1 MELVIVTGL
10 AGAGRRSVLSALEDA
25 GCTAIDNIPAR
36 LLEPLLELEAKLN
49 PHRPNMAVGMDN
61 RHEDF
66 TREFMP
72 LLERL
77 SGEGLAVH
85 VVFVEADDYV
95 LLRRFSESRRPHH
108 LAGTSC
114 DLADAIQREKQLLEP
129 IRARASAIIDTTR
142 LTLSQLRTKISELLP
157 ALPSQATTLRLVSF
171 GFKFGIPED
180 ADMVLDARF
189 LPNPHYIADL
199 RPLTGI
205 DQPVRDFLGKS
216 DAFGTFLALAENWLR
231 WEWPYIQQ
239 ESRAYHT
246 VAIGC
251 TGGQHRSVALVEMLA
266 QRMKGDVPTLVVQ
279 HRELKDGR
287 PIQPHG
293 A

>member
-10 AGAGRRSVLSALEDA
+10 AGAGRRSVLSALEDV
-25 GCTAIDNIPAR
+25 GCTAIDNVPAR

-61 RHEDF
+61 RHQDF
-66 TREFMP
+66 TREFLP
-72 LLERL
+72 LLDRMVEAGL
-77 SGEGLAVH
+77 SVH
-85 VVFVEADDYV
+85 VVFVEADDHT

-108 LAGTSC
+108 LAGASA
-114 DLADAIQREKQLLEP
+114 DLAEAIEREKDLLEP
-129 IRARASAIIDTTR
+129 IRARASAIIDTSR
-142 LTLSQLRTKISELLP
+142 LTLSQLRMKVSELLP
-157 ALPSQATTLRLVSF
+157 VLPTQTTTLRLVSF
-171 GFKFGIPED
+171 GFKFGLPED

-189 LPNPHYIADL
+189 LPNPHYVADL
-199 RPLTGI
+199 RPLTGV
-205 DQPVRDFLGKS
+205 DQPVRDFLNKS

-266 QRMKGDVPTLVVQ
+266 QRLRNDIPTLVAQ
-279 HRELKDGR
+279 HRELKDGLPAR
-287 PIQPHG
+287 AHQP
-293 A
+293 